1 MITRSLF
8 GTVYGKPVYKY
19 TLMNSSGTAASILTY
34 GAVIQSL
41 VVPARSNR
49 MIDVVCGY
57 DDLTS
62 YIEGDG
68 YQGAVVGRFAN
79 RIGNAEFAL
88 NGVKYKLFKNDNEN
102 SLHGGER
109 GLNQKL
115 FAATVKEKEN
125 SIVLA
130 TVMEDMEEGYPGR
143 LTLEV
148 KYTLTEANELVIN
161 YRASSDKDTV
171 INLTNHSYFNLS
183 GYASGTVLDHT
194 LAMDADTF
202 LPTDDSL
209 IPTGE
214 LRSVEG
220 TPFDFRK
227 EKALGHDFF
236 EDYAPLKQAGGY
248 DHCMNFTGGETEN
261 PVCRAT
267 LKSYSS
273 GVAMRMLTNQ
283 PCVQLYTANFMKNP
297 DYPFKGGFPQ
307 HAQNAVCLETQHMP
321 DSINQAGFTNVI
333 LRAGD
338 EYNYTT
344 IYAFEL
350 I

>member
-41 VVPARSNR
+41 VVPARDNR

-88 NGVKYKLFKNDNEN
+88 NGVKYNLFKNDNEN
-102 SLHGGER
+102 SLHGGEH

-194 LAMDADTF
+194 LEMDADTF
-202 LPTDDSL
+202 LPTNAGL

-214 LRSVEG
+214 LKSVEG
-220 TPFDFRK
+220 TPFDFRTA
-227 EKALGHDFF
+227 KAIGRDIGMDDEALV
-236 EDYAPLKQAGGY
+236 LAGGY
-248 DHCMNFTGGETEN
+248 DHCFNFVGGETAE
-261 PVCRAT
+261 PVKRCELYHSA
-267 LKSYSS
+267 S
-273 GVAMRMLTNQ
+273 GRVMEVYTNQ
-283 PCVQLYTANFMKNP
+283 PCVQFYSGNFLTNEEF
-297 DYPFKGGFPQ
+297 PFKGGYPQ
-307 HAQNAVCLETQHMP
+307 SKQTLLCLETQHMP
-321 DSINQAGFTNVI
+321 DSINQKGFTDCV
-333 LRAGD
+333 LRPEEKYD
-338 EYNYTT
+338 YTT
-344 IYAFEL
+344 EYRFSVR
-350 I
+350 